1 MKKDASATLPAASFP
16 VSELSPSDD
25 ALRLAALDAA
35 RGAYAPYSRF
45 RVGAALRMADG
56 SILTGSNQENAAYPS
71 GICAERTALFA
82 AGATHPGLAVDALLL
97 VALSPDGAP
106 VPCISPCGAC
116 RQVMMETQTRQKSP
130 LRVLLC
136 GASAVLEFPSV
147 NPLLPFWSPP
157 L

>member
-1 MKKDASATLPAASFP
+1 MKTNASATLPDASCP
-16 VSELSPSDD
+16 LSELAPAD
-25 ALRLAALDAA
+25 ADLRRAALDAA

-56 SILTGSNQENAAYPS
+56 SVLVGSNQENAAYPS
-71 GICAERTALFA
+71 GICAERNALFS
-82 AGATHPGLAVDALLL
+82 AGATRPGLAVQTLLL
-97 VALSPDGAP
+97 VALNPDDTP
-106 VPCISPCGAC
+106 VPYISPCGAC

-136 GASAVLEFPSV
+136 GAETVHEFPSV
-147 NPLLPFWSPP
+147 DPLLPFWSPP

>member
-1 MKKDASATLPAASFP
+1 MKADASASLPASSYPLA
-16 VSELSPSDD
+16 ELSPSDSD
-25 ALRLAALDAA
+25 LRQAALSAA

-45 RVGAALRMADG
+45 RVGAALRMADS
-56 SILTGSNQENAAYPS
+56 SILVGSNQENVAFPS

-97 VALSPDGAP
+97 VALNPDDTP
-106 VPCISPCGAC
+106 VPFISPCGAC
-116 RQVMMETQTRQKSP
+116 RQVMMETQTRQHSP

-136 GASAVLEFPSV
+136 GASSVLEFPSV
-147 NPLLPFWSPP
+147 DPLLPFWSPP

>member
-1 MKKDASATLPAASFP
+1 MKTDASATLPAASYP
-16 VSELSPSDD
+16 LSELSPADD
-25 ALRLAALDAA
+25 ALRLAALAAA
-35 RGAYAPYSRF
+35 RGAYAPYSHF

-71 GICAERTALFA
+71 GICAERNALFA
-82 AGATHPGLAVDALLL
+82 AGAAHPGLAVQTLLL
-97 VALSPDGAP
+97 LALDPDDSP
-106 VPCISPCGAC
+106 VPFISPCGAC

-136 GASAVLEFPSV
+136 GAETVLEFPSV
-147 NPLLPFWSPP
+147 DPLLPFWSPP